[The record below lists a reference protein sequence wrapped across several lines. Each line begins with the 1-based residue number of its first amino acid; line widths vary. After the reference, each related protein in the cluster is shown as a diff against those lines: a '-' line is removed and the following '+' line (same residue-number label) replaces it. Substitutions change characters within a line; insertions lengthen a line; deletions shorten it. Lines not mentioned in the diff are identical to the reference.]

1 LSNHP
6 GFDGTVA
13 KLKAKANAPSGAN
26 PFVSGQPVVDRA
38 MRVLNSCARAQK
50 ARFLITAGGRAGA
63 TYASAADARETVVS
77 AAAADRAAAGALHRD
92 SPHGDAEPMDAG
104 LPRDDAGGVVPV
116 AFPYSGHAGEHTALC
131 EHGERW

>member
-50 ARFLITAGGRAGA
+50 ARFLITAGGGAGA
-63 TYASAADARETVVS
+63 AYASAADARDS
-77 AAAADRAAAGALHRD
+77 AVHRD
-92 SPHGDAEPMDAG
+92 APHDDADPMGAG
-104 LPRDDAGGVVPV
+104 LPRDDAGSVVPV

-131 EHGERW
+131 EHGERS